1 MTPSAFTA
9 IVFMIEAAMEEVGE
23 FDCEFEF
30 ESMRLLPVWSVVT
43 GMMEVPSIG
52 LRVEELLCFSAMI
65 LRADEGI
72 VVVVVVVVDSILR
85 VSSKIRFLRCMT
97 LSWAASKLCKNVPW
111 GKAHFL
117 IRSAEAEAKENSVGC
132 AARALTPFLW
142 CVRVVMVRPVEM
154 SHKRTVESMEAV
166 MTCGSHSAVR
176 RDMIVLVCPAKTWTV
191 CFVRISQ
198 TRAVPSLP
206 AVTRTSKRGCN

>member
-65 LRADEGI
+65 LRADEGEDEGI
-72 VVVVVVVVDSILR
+72 VVGVVVEVVVVVDSILR

-142 CVRVVMVRPVEM
+142 
-154 SHKRTVESMEAV
+154 
-166 MTCGSHSAVR
+166 
-176 RDMIVLVCPAKTWTV
+176 
-191 CFVRISQ
+191 
-198 TRAVPSLP
+198 
-206 AVTRTSKRGCN
+206 